1 MTDKKEDEGFV
12 YGFEVLEKK
21 KTGQNWDWTRTE
33 PRLKSN

>member
-21 KTGQNWDWTRTE
+21 QNRTK
-33 PRLKSN
+33 LGLDQNGTQT